1 MYTIDLDVGGT
12 FTDGFFSD
20 GQTYQ
25 TAKVPTTAHDVSA
38 CVLECVAA
46 GAAALGTDLRGL
58 LSEASV
64 FRLSTTIG
72 TNIIVQGRGA
82 KAGLLVSAGAEDDL
96 YGDGP
101 ANVITRGFIRPE
113 MVTGIGGA
121 IDETG
126 AEVRPLDPEEVLAA
140 VRELVNQGARIIG
153 VCLRNAWR
161 NDAHE
166 SRVREIIHER
176 YPVHYLRSVP
186 LQISSE
192 VSPVSND
199 HARANSLIVNEM
211 LHREMT
217 RSLYDLEDRLRDAG
231 YRWPL
236 LVTHGSGGCA
246 RIAKTVA
253 AETLQ
258 SGPAAAVLGAWRVAQ
273 LTGAEH
279 VIAADM
285 GGTSLD
291 VAFASAEQP
300 PWDPRPTVEDVSLA
314 IPMLSVESI
323 GAGGGSIA
331 RVDEDGTLSVGPDS
345 AAAYPGPAC
354 YGRGGTEATVTD
366 ADLILG
372 YIGLNHLLAG
382 QMPLDLAAAQE
393 AIVERIAAPAGET
406 LHAAAAMMRETVDR
420 EMAAAIQR
428 GMSSRRLAP
437 GGVTLLAF
445 GGAGPLHAASIAK
458 LAGIRRVLAFPFGSV
473 FSAFGSSTTDV
484 MHLYRN
490 THGSPAA
497 NPGLADAMDAGTE
510 RMRRTAVRDMR
521 GEGFRSDELDFQTI
535 VELWADG
542 RAALVRVADGGGLA
556 TAIQRTANDLD
567 VDPAS
572 VTLEAT
578 WAVVSA
584 DVPHWSPERVDKF
597 STHRP
602 VASGS
607 REVTWSID
615 QGSLSTPTHEL
626 ASLTSGAVIEGPA
639 VIDAPDTGYVV
650 PEGWRLTVDGY
661 GFLEMVDTCD
671 EQ

>member
-25 TAKVPTTAHDVSA
+25 TAKVPTTAHDVST

-126 AEVRPLDPEEVLAA
+126 VEARPLDPDEVLAA

-236 LVTHGSGGCA
+236 LVTHASGGCA

-331 RVDEDGTLSVGPDS
+331 RVDEAGTLSVGPDS

-372 YIGLNHLLAG
+372 YIGPRPSPRGTDTARSGGGSGGHRRTNRCSGWGDVACRGSDGEGDGRQRDGGCHPARHVEPSTWPGGAL
-382 QMPLDLAAAQE
+382 PCSRSAAQ
-393 AIVERIAAPAGET
+393 ARC
-406 LHAAAAMMRETVDR
+406 MRLR
-420 EMAAAIQR
+420 SR
-428 GMSSRRLAP
+428 SSLAS
-437 GGVTLLAF
+437 GVCSRSPSAL
-445 GGAGPLHAASIAK
+445 
-458 LAGIRRVLAFPFGSV
+458 
-473 FSAFGSSTTDV
+473 FSAPS
-484 MHLYRN
+484 
-490 THGSPAA
+490 
-497 NPGLADAMDAGTE
+497 
-510 RMRRTAVRDMR
+510 
-521 GEGFRSDELDFQTI
+521 
-535 VELWADG
+535 G
-542 RAALVRVADGGGLA
+542 RA
-556 TAIQRTANDLD
+556 
-567 VDPAS
+567 
-572 VTLEAT
+572 
-578 WAVVSA
+578 
-584 DVPHWSPERVDKF
+584 
-597 STHRP
+597 RP
-602 VASGS
+602 
-607 REVTWSID
+607 T
-615 QGSLSTPTHEL
+615 
-626 ASLTSGAVIEGPA
+626 
-639 VIDAPDTGYVV
+639 
-650 PEGWRLTVDGY
+650 
-661 GFLEMVDTCD
+661 
-671 EQ
+671 